1 MSESALARGTTVPGP
16 EDTEFFVNGLRITG
30 RIWGPADGRPVI
42 ATHGWLDNANTFE
55 QLLPLL
61 DLDTLGLRVFAMD
74 FAGHG
79 HSDHR
84 PPGVHYMSILDIG
97 DILAIADSLGWTR
110 FATIGHS
117 MGAGIT
123 SELSGMFPERIEWA
137 VFIDGYLNYSRST
150 EDALAQNRKAVE
162 QMLRAGAK
170 MPPTYPDLDTMARR
184 VTEATD
190 QTFEAAR
197 TLVERGHRAVAGG
210 FTWRSDPRIR
220 FATPL
225 RLPPRQID
233 ALMAQVTAPSLLL
246 VADRG
251 DRWFV
256 DSLERI
262 REHNRMLEVVKMSGR
277 HHLHLEQESV
287 AEVAERVRAFIAK
300 QD

>member
-1 MSESALARGTTVPGP
+1 MSTTATAPGTSVSAA
-16 EDTEFFVNGLRITG
+16 EDISFEVNGLRIAG
-30 RIWGPADGRPVI
+30 RLWGPPDGRPVI
-42 ATHGWLDNANTFE
+42 ATHGWLDNANTFNE
-55 QLLPLL
+55 LLPRL
-61 DLDTLGLRVFAMD
+61 DPDALGLRVFAMD

-84 PPGVHYMSILDIG
+84 PPGVHYMTILDIG
-97 DILAIADSLGWTR
+97 DILAVANALGWER

-123 SELSGMFPERIEWA
+123 SELSGTFPERIEWA

-150 EDALAQNRKAVE
+150 ADALEQNRKAIE
-162 QMLRAGAK
+162 QMLRASEK
-170 MPPTYPDLDTMARR
+170 VPPTYPDLDTMAKR

-190 QTFEAAR
+190 QTFAAAR
-197 TLVERGHRAVAGG
+197 TLVERGHKAVEGG

-233 ALMAQVTAPSLLL
+233 AIMAQVTAPSLLL
-246 VADRG
+246 VASKG
-251 DRWFV
+251 DRWFI

-262 REHNRMLEVVKMSGR
+262 QEHNRMLEVIRMEGR
-277 HHLHLEQESV
+277 HHLHLESESV
-287 AEVAERVRAFIAK
+287 DAVAGQIRTFIAARN
-300 QD
+300 